1 MNIIISIIKFYNMIS
16 HCKLCVRDDLWEYEI
31 CYGTYNS
38 ELQLENVLLHLKFFE
53 TKSLKF

>member
-1 MNIIISIIKFYNMIS
+1 MIA

-38 ELQLENVLLHLKFFE
+38 ELQLKHFVLHLQFFE
-53 TKSLKF
+53 TRTLKF